1 MKPQEL
7 NLGCELFDEFRLALD
22 NAIRIAIENMM
33 AKGLHSGTVTGKL
46 DITLNQYKD
55 KDSGEMIY
63 TPEIK
68 PDVSMKIGTRAKI
81 DLTKQAG
88 FLAKRS
94 DDRIVVG
101 TDQVTMDEMIREAA
115 HG

>member
-22 NAIRIAIENMM
+22 NAIRIAMENMM
-33 AKGLHSGTVTGKL
+33 AKGLHDGTVTGKL
-46 DITLNQYKD
+46 DIALNQYKD
-55 KDSGEMIY
+55 KETGEMMY
-63 TPEIK
+63 EPEIK
-68 PDVSMKIGTRAKI
+68 PDVNIKIGTKAKI
-81 DLTKQAG
+81 DLAKQAG

-115 HG
+115 NG